1 MSAFEL
7 VPQWL
12 WVFFSMILGMLF
24 GSFSNVCIA
33 RMPENESLAYPPSNC
48 PKCNTPIRPTDNIPV
63 LSYLLLGGKCRACKE
78 SISVQYP
85 IVEIVTGLLMAGVV
99 FKFGATLE
107 SILYLIIMPPLVIIT
122 MIDIKHQIIPDRI
135 TLPGIVYG
143 LAAGSWLHGWA
154 DSLIGFVVGGGSF
167 LLLAEV
173 YQRTR
178 GVQGMGGGDIKYIAA
193 AGAFLGWQQ
202 VLVVIFGG
210 SLLGALFGALGMSVK
225 RIKFLTRIPF
235 GPFLVL
241 ATLLS
246 IFFGN
251 ELIDL
256 YLEAAGMK
264 Q

>member
-1 MSAFEL
+1 MTAFEL

-12 WVFFSMILGMLF
+12 WVFAAMIMGMLF

-33 RMPENESLAYPPSNC
+33 RMPKKESVAFPPSNC
-48 PKCNTPIRPTDNIPV
+48 PKCNTPISAIDNIPV
-63 LSYLLLGGKCRACKE
+63 FSYLFLGGKCRACKE
-78 SISVQYP
+78 SISIQYP
-85 IVEIVTGLLMAGVV
+85 IVETVTGLLMAGVV
-99 FKFGATLE
+99 WKFGATIE
-107 SILYLIIMPPLVIIT
+107 SVLHLIIMPPLVIIT
-122 MIDIKHQIIPDRI
+122 MIDIEHQIIPDRI
-135 TLPGIVYG
+135 TLPGIIYG

-154 DSLIGFVVGGGSF
+154 DSLIGLLVGGGSF

-202 VLVVIFGG
+202 VMVVIFGG

-256 YLEAAGMK
+256 YLEYAGMK